1 MSYNPDATKPEEIEL
16 NELSLLAK
24 ARVLS
29 EQEQFSEAI
38 SYYEQVPYSSPY
50 FFDRLYETAWAFIE
64 QEQWQEAIDV
74 IQTFLLAYPENENA
88 IRFRNTLGDLY
99 MQVQNY
105 EVALEAYSGVLEQ
118 MEPVQDR
125 LIQIMTQEPLVLELL
140 DAKLKGAEEPLDYDV
155 PKYIEDRL
163 FKDPELEQTAELV
176 SLAREQREDVT
187 NAQGFVAEIDAVLQ
201 NPNRT
206 LYSFVKDQAQLNN
219 LNQDMLL
226 FLLESLEQESELLLE
241 STKDQAALKKIQNE
255 IAKAKADF
263 ESQRL
268 SLEESRQPVD
278 LETDN
283 VVIALK
289 KIQQDARDVRMM
301 TYAMLDELELFVE
314 ENDALIKAL
323 PKHEQQFLVSMIDEI
338 ETSMNE
344 NQEIVRSV
352 ITEDTQN
359 LLVQHLGP

>member
-1 MSYNPDATKPEEIEL
+1 MAGS
-16 NELSLLAK
+16 
-24 ARVLS
+24 
-29 EQEQFSEAI
+29 
-38 SYYEQVPYSSPY
+38 
-50 FFDRLYETAWAFIE
+50 DRRDSKL
-64 QEQWQEAIDV
+64 
-74 IQTFLLAYPENENA
+74 LLAYPENENA

-118 MEPVQDR
+118 MEPVRDR

-187 NAQGFVAEIDAVLQ
+187 NAQGFVTEIDAVLQ

-206 LYSFVKDQAQLNN
+206 LYSFVKDQARLNS

-226 FLLESLEQESELLLE
+226 LLLESLEHEADLLLG
-241 STKDQAALKKIQNE
+241 STKDQAAVKSIQNE
-255 IAKAKADF
+255 IAKVKADF

-268 SLEESRQPVD
+268 SLK
-278 LETDN
+278 N
-283 VVIALK
+283 
-289 KIQQDARDVRMM
+289 
-301 TYAMLDELELFVE
+301 
-314 ENDALIKAL
+314 
-323 PKHEQQFLVSMIDEI
+323 LV
-338 ETSMNE
+338 
-344 NQEIVRSV
+344 NQ
-352 ITEDTQN
+352 
-359 LLVQHLGP
+359 